1 MVVSRATPAHGQV
14 DKCPLRR
21 KTAGVAR
28 FGGEWCWFHRQSHKL
43 ADAGSIPAPTTVF
56 CFAPPIGR
64 ARAPAGF

>member
-28 FGGEWCWFHRQSHKL
+28 FETRACLCVVS
-43 ADAGSIPAPTTVF
+43 PAF
-56 CFAPPIGR
+56 SRACAR
-64 ARAPAGF
+64 ARGFRNEEKRDAEI